1 MAEQEQSKGSETQEP
16 SGPAELRQDELIEK
30 LVPDPAA
37 PPDVIVLVGFLG
49 KSSRAGYVR
58 LYITPKLNDYFE
70 IREKDVVLT
79 QSLAT
84 ELNPLGG
91 TVVWVR
97 READLLHT
105 RTTAAQAAAEFL
117 GGPIMDSFSGT
128 PSLGGL
134 TGAALRR
141 GWLSWTFLW
150 FCDPGCCVTNCVD
163 TVPCGLTLNE
173 PPVTRRTAGLCCPF

>member
-1 MAEQEQSKGSETQEP
+1 MAAQEQSKDSETQEP

-58 LYITPKLNDYFE
+58 LYLTPKLNDYFE
-70 IREKDVVLT
+70 IPEKDVILT

-91 TVVWVR
+91 TIVWVR
-97 READLLHT
+97 REAELLHT
-105 RTTAAQAAAEFL
+105 RTTPAQAQAEFL
-117 GGPIMDSFSGT
+117 QGGITSGFLAGT
-128 PSLGGL
+128 GMTGL
-134 TGAALRR
+134 MGEAR
-141 GWLSWTFLW
+141 GTTTIICIIVISIFVCTREWGTFG
-150 FCDPGCCVTNCVD
+150 PCCS
-163 TVPCGLTLNE
+163 P
-173 PPVTRRTAGLCCPF
+173 RA